1 MQGGGEVVML
11 RGLRDKEVT
20 IALVCADPIRPGFI
34 GKKSPTR
41 TVQSNV
47 ETNTD
52 VCYTDSA
59 VQIDGSSFKKNDT
72 YSMEYPPPP
81 KWEHPQRSSA
91 ISRMFHNTDAFAES
105 LRKYPNPG
113 LEKSQ
118 SDEIVQRILSY
129 AQGRSFS
136 KKSKSRSMRSL
147 LYKSSNHKRSAKRSI
162 GVVTSSVSLLFGRSS
177 SLVNTRPEIDTRYN
191 YLNTSMSK
199 PGLEVRYL
207 TGLKRAI
214 CTKLLDL
221 CDDSPKICPKIKSRF
236 SNHKRHCRSRT
247 FQIKPQDNK
256 SIEVQA
262 ISPRET
268 RDASVEGT
276 CHGIETHAEKKQK
289 SCFCQTPEECVCKT
303 KSTERQADNKQ
314 DFEDILKK
322 LVPGLDLNEPE
333 DLPSR
338 VEKLIKEWINQV
350 PPFYNVDISS
360 DQKEGFIRRMI
371 NELKDIENLNIA
383 DVKQKTVKCLND
395 IPDLQNKRESLVND
409 MSENLT
415 NKLKYLLVQDEWQ
428 HNIADLVSDILSK
441 YDISDK
447 NKQLITKAV
456 AQKLKPVIMN
466 RALPKEEF
474 KQYLTD
480 EIIGLVQQL
489 PLDVTE
495 HITQLSTK
503 KSMDK
508 GIPRSS
514 RGRSFDG
521 GKKEGPVS
529 NIEDAVLDWLEDVPE
544 LSNLPI
550 HERKKLIA
558 PLVKSLAKSK
568 NPEMKKGIVKKWL
581 NDVVNKDGTLSSR
594 SINKLTR
601 KLVSKLQPMQ
611 GANRDRRVTVSHSVS
626 PSQEGPDK
634 KERMKDNIFRWL
646 QDIPQLNMDLHKNKL
661 AVENLENTLNE
672 LAREGNTNEISP
684 DTRSVIKDWLT
695 NLLRD
700 NNIRLPRSNIDNLV
714 NNLVKKIRENAPTVS
729 SYAPRASRQDLDTE
743 VMKWLKNSVNVNATN
758 LDKYKQAVQKLVS
771 DLEDIKSKQYDDRTL
786 KRMVNNAIRKWVH
799 KLNEETGAVIPP
811 RERQNLTESV
821 LSQMRRAP
829 NNHIAELPR
838 GTNSPS
844 PSKKSSRS
852 SSRQEKQSYP
862 NQLAPKSRKKWKKV
876 QTPKRD
882 IHNGVTKVLD
892 KYSSNYMKKTK
903 GELISRITDEVEK
916 KLNDIPK
923 PTHAE
928 TKAPISH
935 ILRDYTKFSDKDID
949 DIASAVVDK
958 IVGFSTPYIPRN
970 KLTSDYKD
978 GGRNYESHQEYASEE
993 ESDKIYTD
1001 DSKNTDEDEQPKTLQ
1016 KHKVF
1021 KNIAKDIS
1029 QNIDKFL
1036 GQNEDQPQ
1044 RATSTPDREIE
1055 PSLESLSIPSIHEI
1069 NNESEV
1075 ASDTHREETGET
1087 MPVKRILSDWLRELD
1102 IDENLKNKI
1111 ITELAEDILDRQKY
1125 LKLSNSKV
1133 RKSAELEHLKFQV
1146 FKRLNNVVSDREL
1159 THFMGKIE
1167 DLAERLNLF
1176 SSGSN
1181 GETPEAS
1188 TYKKQLRIII
1198 SQTFPFIHDE
1208 SFEVFKHDLADAFVS
1223 LHFCADDQTARS
1235 KYRIK
1240 IQKEINTFCN
1250 NYLKHYPGSQLDVHE
1265 LNRELYI
1272 ALLQVPVPS
1281 KELLEPSYNIS
1292 LIQEEVQKWLSN
1304 SHPPEPISMNT
1315 RDRIS
1320 ILSTNIYNLQ
1330 NNPSNKDLEIFKT
1343 ISDWLK
1349 EYSFVS
1355 GKHIDIATEAKALH
1369 YNIRHTQASSP
1380 RNEISINVTQNVD
1393 NQTKKENGTQYTPF
1407 MPQSNLS
1414 AEDRA
1419 YLNRI
1424 RARQQLNEIQNSQ
1437 VKYVDTSSPPVTTS
1451 TQTIPDRPVERA
1463 VNVDISPQVLV
1474 KEYHWDS
1481 EPSRVH
1487 QPFNTSNINELTQ
1500 PQNINQSTYL
1510 SSHHVSNPQQ
1520 TQSQDVNSTEM
1531 HQIHVENRN
1540 PQITVDSIGNR
1551 HPNIEINKR
1560 PVIAGFPAPFERKS
1574 TYLSSHHVSNPQ
1586 QTQSQDVHSTGMH
1599 EIHIENRNPQIPTD
1613 SIGNRH
1619 PNIEI
1624 NKRPV
1629 IAGFPAPFERMTFQ
1643 RPFELRQE
1651 SKMVKCCKC
1660 GARVI
1665 TKCRSRNCQHH
1676 NRMCSRCYSG
1686 ACPHPAQLY
1695 FHRQF

>member
-11 RGLRDKEVT
+11 RGMRDNEVT
-20 IALVCADPIRPGFI
+20 IALVCGERSRPEFI

-72 YSMEYPPPP
+72 YSIPPPN
-81 KWEHPQRSSA
+81 WEHPQRSSA

-105 LRKYPNPG
+105 LRKYPKPG

-147 LYKSSNHKRSAKRSI
+147 LRRSSNHKRSAKRSI

-177 SLVNTRPEIDTRYN
+177 SLVYTRPEIDTRYN

-221 CDDSPKICPKIKSRF
+221 CDDSSK
-236 SNHKRHCRSRT
+236 
-247 FQIKPQDNK
+247 
-256 SIEVQA
+256 
-262 ISPRET
+262 
-268 RDASVEGT
+268 
-276 CHGIETHAEKKQK
+276 GIETHAEKKHK

-303 KSTERQADNKQ
+303 KSTKRQADKKQ
-314 DFEDILKK
+314 EFEDILKK
-322 LVPGLDLNEPE
+322 LVPDLDLNEPE

-338 VEKLIKEWINQV
+338 VEKLINEWINQV

-360 DQKEGFIRRMI
+360 DQKEDFIRRTI
-371 NELKDIENLNIA
+371 KELKDIENLNLD
-383 DVKQKTVKCLND
+383 DVKQKTFKCLND
-395 IPDLQNKRESLVND
+395 IPDLQNKRESLLID

-428 HNIADLVSDILSK
+428 HNISDLVSDILSK
-441 YDISDK
+441 YDLSDK

-456 AQKLKPVIMN
+456 AQKLRPVIMN

-474 KQYLTD
+474 KQFLTD

-489 PLDVTE
+489 PLDVSD
-495 HITQLSTK
+495 HITQVSTK

-508 GIPRSS
+508 GVPRSS
-514 RGRSFDG
+514 RDRFIDG
-521 GKKEGPVS
+521 GKKEDPRS
-529 NIEDAVLDWLEDVPE
+529 NIEDSVLDWLKVVPE
-544 LSNLPI
+544 ISNLPI
-550 HERKKLIA
+550 QERKKLIA

-568 NPEMKKGIVKKWL
+568 NPDKMKSTVKKWL

-611 GANRDRRVTVSHSVS
+611 EANLDKRVSVGHSAS
-626 PSQEGPDK
+626 PSQERPKDK
-634 KERMKDNIFRWL
+634 KERRKANIIRWV
-646 QDIPQLNMDLHKNKL
+646 QNIPQLNKNLNKNKL

-672 LAREGNTNEISP
+672 LEREGNINGILP

-695 NLLRD
+695 NLLQD
-700 NNIRLPRSNIDNLV
+700 NNIRLPRSKIDNLV
-714 NNLVKKIRENAPTVS
+714 NTLVKKIRGNSPTVS
-729 SYAPRASRQDLDTE
+729 SSAPPNSRQNLDTE
-743 VMKWLKNSVNVNATN
+743 VMKWLKKLVNVNATN
-758 LDKYKQAVQKLVS
+758 VDKYNQLTQKLAT
-771 DLEDIKSKQYDDRTL
+771 DIEDIKSKQYDDKTL
-786 KRMVNNAIRKWVH
+786 KRMVNDAIRKWVY

-811 RERQNLTESV
+811 TERPNLTKSV
-821 LSQMRRAP
+821 LSQIRRAP
-829 NNHIAELPR
+829 INHIDDSPR
-838 GTNSPS
+838 GTKSPS

-852 SSRQEKQSYP
+852 SSGQEKQSYP
-862 NQLAPKSRKKWKKV
+862 NQLAPKGRKKWKKV
-876 QTPKRD
+876 RTPKRE
-882 IHNGVTKVLD
+882 IHDGVSKVLD

-903 GELISRITDEVEK
+903 EELISKITEEVEK

-923 PTHAE
+923 PTHSE

-949 DIASAVVDK
+949 DIATAVVDK
-958 IVGFSTPYIPRN
+958 IVGFSTPYIHGN
-970 KLTSDYKD
+970 KFTSDHKD
-978 GGRNYESHQEYASEE
+978 GDRNYESNQEYASEE

-1001 DSKNTDEDEQPKTLQ
+1001 DSQNTDEDEQPKALQ

-1029 QNIDKFL
+1029 HNIDKFL
-1036 GQNEDQPQ
+1036 GQTEDQPK
-1044 RATSTPDREIE
+1044 RATSTPDRDIE

-1075 ASDTHREETGET
+1075 ASDTRKEETGET
-1087 MPVKRILSDWLRELD
+1087 IMRVKRILSEWLRDLD
-1102 IDENLKNKI
+1102 IDENIKNKI
-1111 ITELAEDILDRQKY
+1111 TTELAEDILDRQKY

-1146 FKRLNNVVSDREL
+1146 FKRLNNVVSDQEL
-1159 THFMGKIE
+1159 SNFMGKID

-1176 SSGSN
+1176 SSGSG

-1188 TYKKQLRIII
+1188 MYKKQLRVII

-1223 LHFCADDQTARS
+1223 LHYCADDQTARS

-1240 IQKEINTFCN
+1240 IQQEINTFCN
-1250 NYLKHYPGSQLDVHE
+1250 NYLNLYPRSQLDVKE

-1281 KELLEPSYNIS
+1281 KELLEPSHNIS
-1292 LIQEEVQKWLSN
+1292 LIQEEVQKWLSTT
-1304 SHPPEPISMNT
+1304 HPPEPISMNT

-1330 NNPSNKDLEIFKT
+1330 NKQSNNDLEVFKT
-1343 ISDWLK
+1343 ISDWLR
-1349 EYSFVS
+1349 EFSFVS
-1355 GKHIDIATEAKALH
+1355 GKHIDIATEAKTLH
-1369 YNIRHTQASSP
+1369 YNIRNTQASSP
-1380 RNEISINVTQNVD
+1380 QNEISINVSQNVD
-1393 NQTKKENGTQYTPF
+1393 KQTKKENGTQYTPF

-1424 RARQQLNEIQNSQ
+1424 RARQQLNENQNSQ
-1437 VKYVDTSSPPVTTS
+1437 VKDVDSSPAPVTIS

-1481 EPSRVH
+1481 EPSRVP

-1520 TQSQDVNSTEM
+1520 TQSQDVRSTEM
-1531 HQIHVENRN
+1531 HQ
-1540 PQITVDSIGNR
+1540 
-1551 HPNIEINKR
+1551 
-1560 PVIAGFPAPFERKS
+1560 
-1574 TYLSSHHVSNPQ
+1574 
-1586 QTQSQDVHSTGMH
+1586 
-1599 EIHIENRNPQIPTD
+1599 IHIENRNPQIPVD
-1613 SIGNRH
+1613 IDNRH

-1643 RPFELRQE
+1643 RPLELRQE
-1651 SKMVKCCKC
+1651 SKIIKCCKC
-1660 GARVI
+1660 GARVN

-1676 NRMCSRCYSG
+1676 DRTCSRCYGG